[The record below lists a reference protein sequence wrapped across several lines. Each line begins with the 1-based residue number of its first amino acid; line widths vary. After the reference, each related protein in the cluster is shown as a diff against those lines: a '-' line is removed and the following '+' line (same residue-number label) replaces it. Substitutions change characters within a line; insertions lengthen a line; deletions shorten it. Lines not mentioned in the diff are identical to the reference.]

1 MANDKKVNI
10 GIGFNV
16 DRSGLNNLK
25 SELNSLQNMTTDDLV
40 KIGSENA
47 VRDLQEIKNAASA
60 VQEALEKSFNPK
72 LNTQDLTKFQQELKL
87 SGQSIASI
95 RAGLDKAGASGQAA
109 FRNITAELLTT
120 NRQMKQTSQWLNKM
134 ADTMANSVRWTIAS
148 TALNTIT
155 GSVQKAYSFTKQLD
169 SSLNDIRIVTGKSA
183 DEMARFAKE
192 ATTAAKNLGSTTTA
206 YTKAALIYE
215 QQGLGAADV
224 AARSD
229 VTTKVSNVTGQNADE
244 VSEQLTAIWNG
255 YKVSAAEAE
264 LYIDKVSAVAATT
277 AADLEELSQ
286 GMGKVASAANA
297 MGVDIDQ
304 LNASL
309 ATIISVTRQDANAV
323 GTSLKTIYAR
333 MGDLMVDGEDE
344 FGVKLGDVSSKLKTM
359 GIDVLDAQGQM
370 RDMGEVI
377 EEVAGKWDT
386 WTEAQQQ
393 AAAVALAGKRQYNNL
408 IALFENWD
416 MYEEAKSTSKGGAG
430 ELQKQQDIYMES
442 MEAHLNQLKTET
454 EDLYQTLLD
463 PEGLNPMID
472 ALTTLVGLVN
482 NMIQSLGGGAGLLN
496 TLGAI
501 GLNVFSKQIT
511 KGIGSVVQN
520 ISGLRDNLKQAAAE
534 ANIIQE
540 LELSNVTN
548 SEEQQKILAIA
559 KERLKIAE
567 SMTEE
572 EYNVTNQVMKQ
583 ANAAFDQKSKL
594 EQQRD
599 ELARI
604 IKAHTGIE
612 VKINDVTGEI
622 EEAEEAFK
630 DLKHASEETLN
641 MDISTGELALQEMED
656 FYTLQEQIDSKTRS
670 AGARKG
676 NITKLQNESG
686 DLANEIN
693 SQVAGGIDF
702 SDSDAIDSYYN
713 AVAAQAENTEKL
725 KAAQD
730 KLKQSAEE
738 LEDAQDALAQKN
750 EEMHDG
756 IVALIDALKDQ
767 SKQTSFTEQEQ
778 EELKNITK
786 AVTSVFDENGK
797 VIEGISGGAMK
808 KAIDAIKKY
817 NQMLNKQKTAVA
829 EAIKNGKKFNE
840 NMTAAGRAANEAHDK
855 LNKLKQSFDLTKS
868 IQNVTSLVG
877 GVANL
882 LTSLNSLKN
891 IGSIINDETLTNGEK
906 ATQLITI
913 AATALPMLISGLQ
926 TTKTALMGLTAPIT
940 AKALAISLDTLATE
954 KNTDAAKEN
963 AIWTKAVEF
972 AKDSLTKEE
981 YEAAM
986 AVLLEGKA
994 IDENTKKKIG
1004 SIIGDKAKILS
1015 LKGIKE
1021 AALGAAAGIKAAT
1034 TAFLSSP
1041 IGWIVLAVTA
1051 AIAAIAAIIH
1061 LVNAYTVTEE
1071 EAFSNAKKRAEEL
1084 TNALEDTK
1092 KAYQDLKTNIENYKN
1107 ARNSLDELTEG
1118 TTEWKEALA
1127 DANSQAL
1134 ALLQTY
1140 PELAKYVNKNEK
1152 GLITIDEKG
1161 LAELADKQLDQIYKA
1176 QSAALIGNAIMRD
1189 TKSNLDTTKN
1199 AKSFDVDKKTLDAI
1213 LALDSETILNP
1224 DKFANSLKSAD
1235 IDIKDEKLIESLNDN
1250 REEIF
1255 ALKQTVENTNNLLAI
1270 ENGEIISGFLQR
1282 YGYGSDS
1289 GILGGIITSNI
1300 IAEGT
1305 QKEDID
1311 KLKSNIGISKESF
1324 EAWAYAMGI
1333 EADESSFKNDAWN
1346 AQVKY
1351 TIDGEQKTI
1360 SYDQLKKELANW
1372 QYYYQNTQQYLST
1385 ATKLLEQVG
1394 KTTTKETNDI
1404 IRSVFASNQAATKDS
1419 IEDFTYET
1427 VQEIE
1432 TILKQYSSSLTESQK
1447 LNLLTTQKNLHT
1459 SLLNMGAERSWFS
1472 TATDNDIIQS
1482 TLLSIFDASDSSWE
1496 ALVQN
1501 SDFNYALLSSAGDA
1515 LSRIARMEGE
1525 QSLTIITDFLATYV
1539 KDSKQFLEEIDWS
1552 SDTLSQDIVNIIY
1565 EMGDSIDFTNPIVTK
1580 AITYFSQLSGVLET
1594 NAERARKTKDIINN
1608 LNYGD
1613 IISKEDFEYLRA
1625 NYANLINSYF
1635 VQMEDGTAILTAS
1648 AWEFYEAYHKIDMAK
1663 REAALEAAKT
1673 EYDSFKPNKG
1683 QFLSDSESEK
1693 IVVATPVSREAERQD
1708 YINNTTSIDY
1718 GGTLRYAKFD
1728 RAGKIVSA
1736 YDNSVIHPLDVLGV
1750 GSSILTEQQMLP
1762 MVKEWLSTEGASSER
1777 AAVLK
1782 RLNKTSLDQLTADE
1796 WDKIILGEGLA
1807 EELYRGT
1814 PGQDQLN
1821 LRLNSDNQKA
1831 TMVKVSDMITDILTD
1846 RANRYFKDSAIYSVD
1861 KEAVA
1866 ELILDAK
1873 TKGYISEDDFE
1884 MLNKAL
1890 EDPKNLEA
1898 TSSEWT
1904 SSKIYSLFKGAID
1917 KNEGSTDKIK
1927 QEIKGILSAARTE
1940 EEYEYYLEKYKN
1952 EYAEIFNGTE
1962 WAEIENETAAIAAIT
1977 IEQTAIKKYET
1988 SISNIDEAY
1997 NNLGQTLETLEK
2009 QLDKAFGEERIEILE
2024 DMNDVLDRQNTLLEA
2039 QKQLA
2044 QAEVTRRF
2052 QDGEG
2057 VVQDALKFIAKGEEI
2072 SYEALLMRGGI
2083 ADGTLDTTEEYETLI
2098 ASLIEANATGEYTDA
2113 INTIITS
2120 LGPLFDQ
2127 IYGYSSSIEENLA
2140 EEKENALAIFD
2151 YTYQTAKDINKIKK
2165 SYNDFLKEFSTDE
2178 GDFLKQGQLIADDFA
2193 ATKNNLDTSLER
2205 IRALSSIQAN
2215 ADGLYEIEGK
2225 LFTQEEI
2232 RAELLKEYE
2241 SYQEY
2246 ALDLKEELLSFQEM
2260 EINQINDI
2268 AEQYDTI
2275 TESIES
2281 INELLEH
2288 QASIQALIYG
2298 ENSQAVRDLNKLQ
2311 ADNLSSILETQTQAY
2326 NDWLGKIKEVQGR
2339 QEEGVAMTDHDK
2351 QLLDEYTQRAIE
2363 AGKTVAA
2370 TSAEYAAM
2378 LSENYQANIEA
2389 TFDTLF
2395 DGLDKAKE
2403 QYDWISSR
2411 AETQFDALSG
2421 AMEIQKI
2428 ATSWTKAMYDNKNL
2442 KAQSQMN
2449 TFIEQELEFLREKD
2463 KLTQYDLDRAQARF
2477 DLLQAQIALEEA
2489 QANKTS
2495 MRLVRGADGTY
2506 GYQYVADTNEIMEKQ
2521 QAVLDANQA
2530 VMDLDKDEVKNHF
2543 DEVYDIISDFVD
2555 KYKEVWA
2562 DGKLED
2568 VERETI
2574 QSMWDAIV
2582 EEVGDTNGLVENLK
2596 ESMQAAAT
2604 AAGLTSFEELSPEE
2618 MATLFPEIDTR
2629 YYQLLMDLATGDK
2642 QLTKDMFTEFVTGS
2656 EGAAAAFLRTL
2667 GVLDEDL
2674 SKIMQGTDEQS
2685 GLSILL
2691 NGISDE
2697 ATNKILAGNDALE
2710 KLDKTGQDLQKTFD
2724 EVASSINS
2732 VVTALQGLAI
2742 DTSGNY
2748 ADNFDNISGK
2758 PKDSSISINKVVEKA
2773 LATSTSAA
2781 EAAGTV
2787 ARELK
2792 IWVSNALN
2800 PIIQA
2805 VSMDTDGY
2813 TGEWGSWGKEAILHE
2828 KELVLNK
2835 VDTQNILQSVS
2846 IVRDISG
2853 YISALSA
2860 ALDGN
2865 LGRTMANIT
2874 EQNQPVQ
2881 NVEIHAEFPN
2891 ATDKNSIKEAFEEI
2905 LAEAEQM
2912 LYENTR

>member
-16 DRSGLNNLK
+16 DRSGLNSLRT
-25 SELNSLQNMTTDDLV
+25 ELNSLQNMTTDDLV
-40 KIGSENA
+40 KIGSEDA
-47 VRDLQEIKNAASA
+47 VRDLQEIKKAAGA

-95 RAGLDKAGASGQAA
+95 KAGLDKAGASGQNA

-148 TALNTIT
+148 TALNAVT
-155 GSVQKAYSFTKQLD
+155 GSIQKAYSFTKQLD

-215 QQGLGAADV
+215 QQGLGTADV

-229 VTTKVSNVTGQNADE
+229 VTTKVSNVTGQGADE

-377 EEVAGKWDT
+377 EEVASKWDT

-472 ALTTLVGLVN
+472 VLTTLVGLVN
-482 NMIQSLGGGAGLLN
+482 NMIQSLGGGADLLN

-511 KGIGSVVQN
+511 RGVTTAINNVTGF
-520 ISGLRDNLKQAAAE
+520 RENLKQAVAE
-534 ANIIQE
+534 ANIIKE
-540 LELSNVTN
+540 LELTDLTDARQAKLL
-548 SEEQQKILAIA
+548 ELGKKRLEIA
-559 KERLKIAE
+559 DSL
-567 SMTEE
+567 SDE
-572 EYNVTNQVMKQ
+572 EYNMASSLIKQTNELYKQ
-583 ANAAFDQKSKL
+583 QDALDENREDIQKIYETL
-594 EQQRD
+594 
-599 ELARI
+599 
-604 IKAHTGIE
+604 
-612 VKINDVTGEI
+612 TGEKI
-622 EEAEEAFK
+622 DLFDADGFLKDAEE
-630 DLKHASEETLN
+630 
-641 MDISTGELALQEMED
+641 
-656 FYTLQEQIDSKTRS
+656 
-670 AGARKG
+670 
-676 NITKLQNESG
+676 ITKTFAKEENWQ
-686 DLANEIN
+686 IT
-693 SQVAGGIDF
+693 DF
-702 SDSDAIDSYYN
+702 TGLSDSIDQMFG
-713 AVAAQAENTEKL
+713 AAQANITAKNRLRGVEGNISFNEGVAADAYQTQNIQSMGGANPPGENDIWEDAKFSENAAIEAANAQREKL
-725 KAAQD
+725 AELNLKVAETEGMVSAANAD
-730 KLKQSAEE
+730 N
-738 LEDAQDALAQKN
+738 AQQ
-750 EEMHDG
+750 
-756 IVALIDALKDQ
+756 IVAVIADMENLNEANTLSI
-767 SKQTSFTEQEQ
+767 EEQ
-778 EELKNITK
+778 EELAK
-786 AVTSVFDENGK
+786 ALEMVKKAFDSNGNVIAQTSKGLDDARRGFKVFEKAAQSQQKQIN
-797 VIEGISGGAMK
+797 AAK
-808 KAIDAIKKY
+808 KAIKNY
-817 NQMLNKQKTAVA
+817 NKELKQVKEETKNA
-829 EAIKNGKKFNE
+829 EANL
-840 NMTAAGRAANEAHDK
+840 D
-855 LNKLKQSFDLTKS
+855 KLKQSFDLTKS
-868 IQNVTSLVG
+868 IQNITDLAG

-891 IGSIINDETLTNGEK
+891 VGSIINDETLTNGEK

-926 TTKTALMGLTAPIT
+926 TTKTALIGLAAPIT
-940 AKALAISLDTLATE
+940 AKALAISLDTLAT
-954 KNTDAAKEN
+954 KGNTDAAKEN

-986 AVLLEGKA
+986 AALLEGKA

-1021 AALGAAAGIKAAT
+1021 AALGAAAGIKTAT
-1034 TAFLSSP
+1034 TAFFSSP

-1107 ARNSLDELTEG
+1107 ARDGLDELTEG

-1152 GLITIDEKG
+1152 GLITIDEEG

-1176 QSAALIGNAIMRD
+1176 QSAALIGNAVMRD
-1189 TKSNLDTTKN
+1189 AKSNLDTTKN

-1270 ENGEIISGFLQR
+1270 ENGEIVSGFLQR

-1300 IAEGT
+1300 MAEGT

-1311 KLKSNIGISKESF
+1311 KLKSNIGISKGSF

-1333 EADESSFKNDAWN
+1333 EADEGSFKNDAWN

-1351 TIDGEQKTI
+1351 TVDGEQKTI

-1419 IEDFTYET
+1419 IEDFTYST
-1427 VQEIE
+1427 VDDID
-1432 TILKQYSSSLTESQK
+1432 KVLTEQAEILTEGQIILLKETRDNIKTSFKNMGRERLWFDLDLTDNVQPIQDALVK
-1447 LNLLTTQKNLHT
+1447 LFGAADWDGLINDPTTEY
-1459 SLLNMGAERSWFS
+1459 SLLSGF
-1472 TATDNDIIQS
+1472 
-1482 TLLSIFDASDSSWE
+1482 
-1496 ALVQN
+1496 
-1501 SDFNYALLSSAGDA
+1501 GDA
-1515 LSRIARMEGE
+1515 LSRIRMMEGE
-1525 QSLTIITDFLATYV
+1525 SGLDAITKFFN
-1539 KDSKQFLEEIDWS
+1539 K
-1552 SDTLSQDIVNIIY
+1552 
-1565 EMGDSIDFTNPIVTK
+1565 FTNPTEFIKKINWTSETLWADIAYEMRKLGMEIDYTDTVI
-1580 AITYFSQLSGVLET
+1580 ASAVQYFSQLNGALET
-1594 NAERARKTKDIINN
+1594 SAERATKTKAIING
-1608 LNYGD
+1608 LDYGS
-1613 IISKEDFEYLRA
+1613 IIKQEDYEYLFKT
-1625 NYANLINSYF
+1625 YGSWINEYF
-1635 VQMEDGTAILTAS
+1635 TQMEDGTAILTTS
-1648 AWEFYEAYHKIDMAK
+1648 AWGFYDAYTAVDQLRRKNKLDSLIDQYGDFGELKGSYLDNSKITTENYFESREQAREDYWNNVRTSLTLEGVTNSWNTWNAIGSMGQRLQLNEASSI
-1663 REAALEAAKT
+1663 ALLKS
-1673 EYDSFKPNKG
+1673 YFKAGHGVDIYKKLQDKYG
-1683 QFLSDSESEK
+1683 GDLESWDDETWKK
-1693 IVVATPVSREAERQD
+1693 IVAENGSARWNDIDGDYIPIKTGEVINSRVYLTDALNAVIGHQIDSNPNLQDISYPYHNGNDLQKLVNDAISAGYIDTSTEEYKTLKAILDKKDNASTDVDYRIGSDGSSTALNAYYAAIRATQGSLKEIEAEALGLFSSV
-1708 YINNTTSIDY
+1708 TSDTELQGLITQY
-1718 GGTLRYAKFD
+1718 ESSLK
-1728 RAGKIVSA
+1728 
-1736 YDNSVIHPLDVLGV
+1736 PLLGD
-1750 GSSILTEQQMLP
+1750 EA
-1762 MVKEWLSTEGASSER
+1762 W
-1777 AAVLK
+1777 
-1782 RLNKTSLDQLTADE
+1782 NK
-1796 WDKIILGEGLA
+1796 
-1807 EELYRGT
+1807 
-1814 PGQDQLN
+1814 
-1821 LRLNSDNQKA
+1821 
-1831 TMVKVSDMITDILTD
+1831 
-1846 RANRYFKDSAIYSVD
+1846 
-1861 KEAVA
+1861 
-1866 ELILDAK
+1866 LIA
-1873 TKGYISEDDFE
+1873 
-1884 MLNKAL
+1884 
-1890 EDPKNLEA
+1890 
-1898 TSSEWT
+1898 
-1904 SSKIYSLFKGAID
+1904 
-1917 KNEGSTDKIK
+1917 
-1927 QEIKGILSAARTE
+1927 Q
-1940 EEYEYYLEKYKN
+1940 
-1952 EYAEIFNGTE
+1952 GTE
-1962 WAEIENETAAIAAIT
+1962 VANIAINDAE
-1977 IEQTAIKKYET
+1977 IKKYET

-1997 NNLGQTLETLEK
+1997 NNLGQTIEALEK
-2009 QLDKAFGEERIEILE
+2009 QLDKAFGKERIEILE
-2024 DMNDVLDRQNTLLEA
+2024 DMNDALNRQNALLET

-2044 QAEVTRRF
+2044 QAEATRRF
-2052 QDGEG
+2052 QDSEG

-2072 SYEALLMRGGI
+2072 SYGALLMRGGI

-2098 ASLIEANATGEYTDA
+2098 ASLIETNATGEYTDA

-2127 IYGYSSSIEENLA
+2127 VYGYSNSIEENLA
-2140 EEKENALAIFD
+2140 KEKENALAIFD
-2151 YTYQTAKDINKIKK
+2151 YTYQTAHDFNEVKK
-2165 SYNDFLKEFSTDE
+2165 AYNDFLREFSTEED
-2178 GDFLKQGQLIADDFA
+2178 DFSAQATLAKDDYLTAYDDLIQSKQKVAALKNLSYNAEKQGYELNGQIL
-2193 ATKNNLDTSLER
+2193 T
-2205 IRALSSIQAN
+2205 QAE
-2215 ADGLYEIEGK
+2215 YE
-2225 LFTQEEI
+2225 
-2232 RAELLKEYE
+2232 AELVKEQE
-2241 SYQEY
+2241 KYQEY
-2246 ALDLKEELLSFQEM
+2246 ALTLKEKLQELQDIEVQ
-2260 EINQINDI
+2260 QIEEI
-2268 AEQYDTI
+2268 AEQYSTI
-2275 TESIES
+2275 TDSIES

-2288 QASIQALIYG
+2288 QISIQSLLKG
-2298 ENSQAVRDLNKLQ
+2298 ENSQEVLDLYEQQNT
-2311 ADNLSSILETQTQAY
+2311 NLNSILTTQKEAY
-2326 NDWLGKIKEVQGR
+2326 AYWENQVKNGGLTGE
-2339 QEEGVAMTDHDK
+2339 A
-2351 QLLDEYTQRAIE
+2351 LDEAKAKWAE
-2363 AGKTVAA
+2363 AGQAVAA
-2370 TSAEYAAM
+2370 TSAELAQSYSDQFARIVQSSVDAVF
-2378 LSENYQANIEA
+2378 N
-2389 TFDTLF
+2389 
-2395 DGLDKAKE
+2395 GLEELKE
-2403 QYDWISSR
+2403 QYDWISSQS
-2411 AETQFDALSG
+2411 EKTFDSLSG
-2421 AMEIQKI
+2421 AMEIQKA
-2428 ATSWTKAMYDNKNL
+2428 ATAWTKAMYDSKNL

-2449 TFIEQELEFLREKD
+2449 TFIEEEVALLKEKD

-2506 GYQYVADTNEIMEKQ
+2506 GYQYVADSSEIMEKQ
-2521 QAVLDANQA
+2521 QAVNDAAQA
-2530 VMDLDKDEVKNHF
+2530 VMDLDKEEIKTNLDEI
-2543 DEVYDIISDFVD
+2543 YDTTTEFID
-2555 KYKEVWA
+2555 KYIAAW
-2562 DGKLED
+2562 ED
-2568 VERETI
+2568 DFKIDEIERETL
-2574 QSMWDAIV
+2574 QSIWDSLMA
-2582 EEVGDTNGLVENLK
+2582 EVGDTDDLVKNLR
-2596 ESMQAAAT
+2596 ESMQEAAK
-2604 AAGLTSFEELSPEE
+2604 AAGLEDYAELSDDE
-2618 MATLFPEIDTR
+2618 MKALFPELDTR
-2629 YYQLLMDLATGDK
+2629 YYETLKTLASTGFTQEKFNELLAVGNTEDAKAILTALTGLDLTSYIGDK
-2642 QLTKDMFTEFVTGS
+2642 DSGMTWLYQGMSKEAADSLVESKTSLDNIKTAVDECQGS
-2656 EGAAAAFLRTL
+2656 F
-2667 GVLDEDL
+2667 DL
-2674 SKIMQGTDEQS
+2674 LEK
-2685 GLSILL
+2685 SILAVAA
-2691 NGISDE
+2691 S
-2697 ATNKILAGNDALE
+2697 
-2710 KLDKTGQDLQKTFD
+2710 LQSLSLGRFD
-2724 EVASSINS
+2724 I
-2732 VVTALQGLAI
+2732 AI
-2742 DTSGNY
+2742 DSSGVSTDKNRQ
-2748 ADNFDNISGK
+2748 
-2758 PKDSSISINKVVEKA
+2758 PSSKA
-2773 LATSTSAA
+2773 
-2781 EAAGTV
+2781 TV
-2787 ARELK
+2787 A
-2792 IWVSNALN
+2792 
-2800 PIIQA
+2800 
-2805 VSMDTDGY
+2805 SMDTGGY
-2813 TGEWGSWGKEAILHE
+2813 TGEWGSWGKRAILHE

-2853 YISALSA
+2853 YINALSA

-2865 LGRTMANIT
+2865 LGRTTVTTT